1 MAQCG
6 IKKYDSLPGRVGFID
21 VDAARAALSSSF
33 KRIESLKQKPASSF
47 LFSILLLLQLVKVNN
62 AARHKA
68 NDMIFI
74 IIIFL

>member
-33 KRIESLKQKPASSF
+33 KRIESLKQKLDKAI
-47 LFSILLLLQLVKVNN
+47 ILNKNGK
-62 AARHKA
+62 R
-68 NDMIFI
+68 M
-74 IIIFL
+74 